1 MKDLRIGDM
10 VLSDDQGTYTK
21 YYSMGHYL
29 QQASTVFL
37 RVYTESQTK
46 PLEIS
51 PDHMVFLEATPLPVP
66 AHSIKVGDVL
76 KTKDGLSKVTS
87 ILTISRKGLISPF
100 TLSGTIVVDGIVSSI
115 HTTISG
121 FEGAADG
128 WFYLA
133 DHKLIHSHILL
144 HFIYAPH
151 RFICGRLMDCN
162 ETLSENGYNPYA
174 QYLKKIHIV
183 AKEKQSVILT
193 ICFLAIL
200 ITQAASFFVLEIVFQ
215 NSVALVSAVCIYVGW
230 KLTFSKKS
238 SK

>member
-1 MKDLRIGDM
+1 M
-10 VLSDDQGTYTK
+10 VLSDNQGTYTK

-76 KTKDGLSKVTS
+76 KTKDGLSKVTG
-87 ILTISRKGLISPF
+87 IHKISRKGFISPF